1 MTEKN
6 RLPVQDLL
14 LVRHKLNDAA
24 RKRQLRLIRFLTSKG
39 VYRWG
44 RPVDWTN
51 QIVRAVCEEFGWSEY
66 AEPLMRGAGRQ
77 PAEGQIST
85 TAALA
90 KLRASGYQSAECLF
104 ANLIDPKYMP
114 RSYQQGSAITEYWS
128 GQLVE
133 MYVRKGLKPQI
144 AIEKVAKKQKRVP
157 VRVAREWQKF
167 RATRF

>member
-1 MTEKN
+1 MAEKN

-14 LVRHKLNDAA
+14 LVRNKLNDAA

-85 TAALA
+85 
-90 KLRASGYQSAECLF
+90 K
-104 ANLIDPKYMP
+104 
-114 RSYQQGSAITEYWS
+114 
-128 GQLVE
+128 
-133 MYVRKGLKPQI
+133 
-144 AIEKVAKKQKRVP
+144 IESCF
-157 VRVAREWQKF
+157 EE
-167 RATRF
+167 